1 MEWFCEVNSAGEQP
15 PSYASKLPGRIPM
28 CNLLIA
34 EDEKYLREKVT
45 KNVDWE
51 GRGYRVFVASDG
63 EEALEIIRT
72 RPIDILVTDIRMPG
86 MDGLELTGEA
96 KAINPELKII
106 VISGHAEF

>member
-1 MEWFCEVNSAGEQP
+1 
-15 PSYASKLPGRIPM
+15 M

-51 GRGYRVFVASDG
+51 GRGYKVFVASDG
-63 EEALEIIRT
+63 EEALEVIRSES
-72 RPIDILVTDIRMPG
+72 IDILVTDIRMPG

-96 KAINPELKII
+96 SSNPDLKII
-106 VISGHAEF
+106 VISSMRGLNSPRLPFD

>member
-1 MEWFCEVNSAGEQP
+1 
-15 PSYASKLPGRIPM
+15 M

-63 EEALEIIRT
+63 EEALEIIR
-72 RPIDILVTDIRMPG
+72 
-86 MDGLELTGEA
+86 
-96 KAINPELKII
+96 
-106 VISGHAEF
+106 